1 VSRRIRSF
9 LACLAVSAV
18 LPLVLPG
25 VASGTPH
32 ATTSAGKVSE
42 ASAGTSGIPT
52 RFAGGCDSPHHTL
65 HHTQPSPLTDLQR
78 HT

>member
-1 VSRRIRSF
+1 MSRRIRSF
-9 LACLAVSAV
+9 LACLAVSAI

-32 ATTSAGKVSE
+32 PTASAGQVSG

-52 RFAGGCDSPHHTL
+52 RFAGGCDGRHHV
-65 HHTQPSPLTDLQR
+65 QPSPLTDLQR